1 MQARFGDKT
10 TQTLS
15 NASPICE
22 CRPQRA
28 LTQSDFSSS
37 IIHPELVA
45 SSTAKSSQFLT
56 CCRVLLFAVVFH
68 IGIMYS
74 TYKPTIVQS
83 AGSSIRSRD
92 RTLRIKIIEKKT
104 EKTWYT
110 ARATESIRRGEGG
123 LLSIYQVQ
131 SGDEAIH
138 LYPVTP
144 RPAGILFRPNRW
156 TKHQYSSTPYI
167 YTGLPQSHA
176 AI

>member
-1 MQARFGDKT
+1 MQV
-10 TQTLS
+10 
-15 NASPICE
+15 
-22 CRPQRA
+22 
-28 LTQSDFSSS
+28 
-37 IIHPELVA
+37 VA
-45 SSTAKSSQFLT
+45 S
-56 CCRVLLFAVVFH
+56 VH
-68 IGIMYS
+68 EIEH
-74 TYKPTIVQS
+74 
-83 AGSSIRSRD
+83 
-92 RTLRIKIIEKKT
+92 RIEIIEKKT

-144 RPAGILFRPNRW
+144 RPAGILFRPNWW

-176 AI
+176 AIDTTVRRNSLANKYTRGFV